1 MDDYLAQCDEFGG
14 GLNNLQTW
22 QELRALLSRRNGWR
36 FEVANTPHPT
46 AAWCFGLA
54 GACRFIVTLV
64 QGQVCLYVHETDTEH
79 FFSSVED
86 LEPWLEENEEHFQ
99 GFTPLQE
106 ELMDYLLPLQVE
118 KWVAEEE

>member
-22 QELRALLSRRNGWR
+22 QELRSLLSRRNGWR

-64 QGQVCLYVHETDTEH
+64 QGQVCLYVMKRTPNT
-79 FFSSVED
+79 SSR
-86 LEPWLEENEEHFQ
+86 
-99 GFTPLQE
+99 PL
-106 ELMDYLLPLQVE
+106 
-118 KWVAEEE
+118 KISSRG